1 MQKILVLCLISAV
14 VIISL
19 TLRLGNLNHDL
30 WFDEAGQFWLA
41 KGHDHYSLD
50 FREKGI
56 YDVLINNRQI
66 NFDPPLFGLTLHFW
80 TKLNDSIIW
89 LRLLPSIF
97 GIIAVIY
104 IYKTLRIL
112 KLHPMII
119 IMITLLASI
128 INVFVYYS
136 QELRAYSLGMLSS
149 IMVFYYLLNYLN
161 TVPSKKKLKSYNQL
175 VYVIN
180 RPVLKLIAA
189 TIIAMYSLYSLWLF
203 VPTICLF
210 IFLNNLRYRKFWDFF
225 IYFSIIFTVAVVIFF
240 NQMSYQIGGFSLGYT
255 DQYKISGN
263 PSLNSILQKTVQLDL
278 GYISY
283 IFNLPSSV
291 RDLAIII
298 NASTF
303 YSLIFFAG
311 SFFIIIFLLKLILLA
326 PKLLQISIFFSII
339 LSVEIHLLSLLNK
352 FPLGGN
358 RWNLFTAP
366 IFLVIVSIIFH
377 LIIKKYGWSRIFIG
391 CFLAGLIFLNGISV
405 YSNPRKVGFMQDVL
419 EITPL
424 NDSSIY
430 IFSYG
435 AVAVL
440 KYHLSHDYENYD
452 PKLIYYIHHTS
463 LDPNRATSDL
473 KNFLQYYL
481 LLKSQPVNKLT
492 IVLAHE
498 EISTENN
505 VRLLVKNYAKMN
517 NYIVKEYS
525 SGDILFYII
534 SI

>member
-41 KGHDHYSLD
+41 KGQTHYNLD
-50 FREKGI
+50 LKEKGI
-56 YDVLINNRQI
+56 NDVLVNNRQI
-66 NFDPPLFGLTLHFW
+66 NFDPPLFGLMLHFW
-80 TKLNDSIIW
+80 TKLNNSIIW

-97 GIIAVIY
+97 GIITVIY
-104 IYKTLRIL
+104 VYKTLRIL
-112 KLHPMII
+112 KLHPMVT

-128 INVFVYYS
+128 MNVFVYYS

-149 IMVFYYLLNYLN
+149 IMVFYYLFNYLN
-161 TVPSKKKLKSYNQL
+161 IVPSKKKLKNYNQL
-175 VYVIN
+175 TYFTN
-180 RPVLKLIAA
+180 RHVFKLIAA

-203 VPTICLF
+203 VPIICLF
-210 IFLNNLRYRKFWDFF
+210 IFLNNLRHRRFWDF
-225 IYFSIIFTVAVVIFF
+225 ILYCSIIFTVAVVIFF
-240 NQMSYQIGGFSLGYT
+240 NQMSYQIGGFDLGYT
-255 DQYKISGN
+255 DQYKIN
-263 PSLNSILQKTVQLDL
+263 RNFSLNLILQKTVQFDL

-291 RDLAIII
+291 RDLALIV
-298 NASTF
+298 NASPF
-303 YSLIFFAG
+303 YLLIFFVG
-311 SFFIIIFLLKLILLA
+311 SFFIIIFLLKLILSA
-326 PKLLQISIFFSII
+326 PKLLQISIFFSMI

-366 IFLVIVSIIFH
+366 IFLVIVGIIFH
-377 LIIKKYGWSRIFIG
+377 LIIKKYGWSKIFIG
-391 CFLAGLIFLNGISV
+391 CFLIGLIFLNGISV
-405 YSNPRKVGFMQDVL
+405 YSNPRKVSFMQDVL
-419 EITPL
+419 EIIPL

-440 KYHLSHDYENYD
+440 KYHLSHDYANYD
-452 PKLIYYIHHTS
+452 PELIYYIHHTS

-473 KNFLQYYL
+473 QNFLQYYL
-481 LLKSQPVNKLT
+481 LPKSQSVNKLI

-498 EISTENN
+498 EISTESN

-525 SGDILFYII
+525 SGDILFYVI

>member
-14 VIISL
+14 IIISL

-50 FREKGI
+50 LREKGI
-56 YDVLINNRQI
+56 NDVLINNRQI

-80 TKLNDSIIW
+80 TKINNSIIW

-97 GIIAVIY
+97 GIITVIFV
-104 IYKTLRIL
+104 YKTLKIL

-119 IMITLLASI
+119 IMVTLLASI

-149 IMVFYYLLNYLN
+149 IIVFYYLLNYLN
-161 TVPSKKKLKSYNQL
+161 TVPSKKKLKSYNRL
-175 VYVIN
+175 IYFIN
-180 RPVLKLIAA
+180 RPISKLMAA
-189 TIIAMYSLYSLWLF
+189 TIIAMCSLYSLWLL
-203 VPTICLF
+203 VPIICFF
-210 IFLNNLRYRKFWDFF
+210 IFLNNLRYRKFWDII
-225 IYFSIIFTVAVVIFF
+225 IYFLIIFTVAVVIFF
-240 NQMSYQIGGFSLGYT
+240 NQMNYQIGGFSLGYT
-255 DQYKISGN
+255 DQYKINGN
-263 PSLNSILQKTVQLDL
+263 SSLNLILQKTVQLDL

-283 IFNLPSSV
+283 IFNLPDSV
-291 RDLAIII
+291 RDLALVV
-298 NASTF
+298 NTSPF
-303 YSLIFFAG
+303 YSLIFFVG
-311 SFFIIIFLLKLILLA
+311 SLFIIIFLLKLILSA
-326 PKLLQISIFFSII
+326 PKLLQISISFSII

-366 IFLVIVSIIFH
+366 IFLVIIGIIFH
-377 LIIKKYGWSRIFIG
+377 LIIKKYGWSKIFIG
-391 CFLAGLIFLNGISV
+391 CFLTGLIFLNGISL
-405 YSNPRKVGFMQDVL
+405 YLNPRKVGFMQDVL
-419 EITPL
+419 EIAPL
-424 NDSSIY
+424 NNSSIY

-435 AVAVL
+435 AVAIL
-440 KYHLSHDYENYD
+440 KYHLINDYKNHD
-452 PKLIYYIHHTS
+452 PKFLYYIHHTF
-463 LDPNRATSDL
+463 LNPNIATSDL
-473 KNFLQYYL
+473 KNFLKYYL

-505 VRLLVKNYAKMN
+505 VRLLVKNYANIN

-525 SGDILFYII
+525 SGDILFFVI